1 MTRLKPHSRFG
12 WRRDERLRP
21 PFIPPPGARPSH
33 TPSCGNA
40 ADGCKEH
47 RVGLCAPK
55 PGTRPASPQASTGAR
70 EVPGIECAE
79 RGGRADMVNALPGSG
94 TATLYAG
101 NSFNRPTFGSGQG
114 FRVSTPGSLQG
125 RRRGGFLTL
134 CPEEAH
140 SLRLRMEG
148 RAAGGPSRAL
158 PSSQPLPV
166 MEMDSFWVS
175 QGLRKT
181 CVQGTRACAAGP
193 GYHRCPAV
201 LGSAAG

>member
-1 MTRLKPHSRFG
+1 
-12 WRRDERLRP
+12 
-21 PFIPPPGARPSH
+21 
-33 TPSCGNA
+33 
-40 ADGCKEH
+40 
-47 RVGLCAPK
+47 
-55 PGTRPASPQASTGAR
+55 
-70 EVPGIECAE
+70 
-79 RGGRADMVNALPGSG
+79 MVDALPGSG

-114 FRVSTPGSLQG
+114 FRVSTAGSLQG

-134 CPEEAH
+134 CPEQAH
-140 SLRLRMEG
+140 SLRLRMDG
-148 RAAGGPSRAL
+148 HADGGLSRAL

-166 MEMDSFWVS
+166 METDSFWVS

-181 CVQGTRACAAGP
+181 CVQGTRDCAAVP